1 MTRVSLSPFNC
12 PVCKDGTLVRVDVD
26 EDSIK
31 KAKRLPA
38 MVTVNCSKNHTLV
51 LFVDGGFQV
60 RDVEAAVGA
69 KGEDKDAMD
78 KTGSWFSS
86 L

>member
-1 MTRVSLSPFNC
+1 MTRITLNPFNC
-12 PVCKDGTLVRVDVD
+12 PACKDGTLVRVDID

-38 MVTVNCSKNHTLV
+38 MVTVNCSKNHMLV
-51 LFVDGGFQV
+51 LFVDGKFQV
-60 RDVEAAVGA
+60 RDVEVAVG
-69 KGEDKDAMD
+69 GNGDDKDAIDM
-78 KTGSWFSS
+78 TGDWFSS

>member
-1 MTRVSLSPFNC
+1 MTRISLNPFTC
-12 PVCKDGTLVRVDVD
+12 PACKDGTLVKVDVD

-31 KAKRLPA
+31 MAKRLPA
-38 MVTVNCSKNHTLV
+38 MVTVKCPKNHNLV
-51 LFVDGGFQV
+51 IFVDGGFQV
-60 RDVEAAVGA
+60 RDVEAAVGTE
-69 KGEDKDAMD
+69 GNEKDAMD